1 VLRRFRRYTS
11 ARSPFVPIAARI
23 SAYRIRR
30 NRNEPSLTCNAS
42 AGADHYTGMG
52 TTTTL
57 VTRRPRRRLLR
68 RFLISMGWAAIVVII
83 GAGYWLQ
90 PWKLLT
96 NTTVDAAAPSVGG
109 SGAPV
114 VVTRCTFISYEHHTT
129 GVAKLLRLADGS
141 AVVRLENLV
150 TSEGPKVRVVL
161 TDAPVIAGSD
171 GFHVF
176 RNGRYADLGAL
187 KGNRGNANYAVPA
200 GVDLAGL
207 NSVSGC
213 CDRFNVSFGAGWL
226 APPATPAAR

>member
-1 VLRRFRRYTS
+1 
-11 ARSPFVPIAARI
+11 
-23 SAYRIRR
+23 
-30 NRNEPSLTCNAS
+30 
-42 AGADHYTGMG
+42 MG
-52 TTTTL
+52 TTTTQ

-68 RFLISMGWAAIVVII
+68 RFLIAMGWAAIVVII
-83 GAGYWLQ
+83 GAGYWFQ

-96 NTTVDAAAPSVGG
+96 NTTVDEAAPSVGG

-114 VVTRCTFISYEHHTT
+114 VVTPCTFISHERHTT

-161 TDAPVIAGSD
+161 TDAPVIGGSY

-176 RNGRYADLGAL
+176 RNGRYVDLGAL

-207 NSVSGC
+207 NSVSVC
-213 CDRFNVSFGAGWL
+213 CDRFNVSFGAAWL
-226 APPATPAAR
+226 APPATPAAG